1 MLPVNFPWITRFGVS
16 CRIECIRH
24 RYVIRSDAWLQRGLV
39 YSNQSS
45 TRPLTSGAYGCT
57 PVWKLTDDTLSICS
71 DCLNLFLLV
80 LSAFLSWFLPDFTI
94 RFWCLSLWMSI
105 RFVARVTRY
114 SMGAK
119 NRCGG
124 KYNTGFITIFL
135 RCIVAKNYP
144 NWPRINK
151 VIGKIKRVQ
160 FFWNTVYFS
169 ITIVPVNDGS
179 RREWFSEDW
188 CLLLYADIRADV
200 SIWFCHP
207 LVPICQ

>member
-1 MLPVNFPWITRFGVS
+1 MVFSIEY
-16 CRIECIRH
+16 RILIENLYKC
-24 RYVIRSDAWLQRGLV
+24 VKANGLH
-39 YSNQSS
+39 
-45 TRPLTSGAYGCT
+45 
-57 PVWKLTDDTLSICS
+57 
-71 DCLNLFLLV
+71 FEHLLW
-80 LSAFLSWFLPDFTI
+80 LSWLLFECFVNIFVLTLTWHYHPILVFITMNVSQI
-94 RFWCLSLWMSI
+94 CCLCYK
-105 RFVARVTRY
+105 Y
-114 SMGAK
+114 SRRAK